1 MDFLLLPIIREFPQ
15 QLTRHRNSGHRRLE
29 LVDLEIP
36 ARTPRVEQH
45 LEKMVGSLDNLD

>member
-15 QLTRHRNSGHRRLE
+15 QLTGHRRLE